1 MVTTDSMIEQKNLFL
16 YLDFFKII
24 NMCMF
29 YSFYLSVRLPFN
41 GDWISVYTK
50 GYNSI
55 PININKLQ
63 VKILFIP
70 HIDIN
75 IASNHL
81 FCIYDFRYSLM
92 V

>member
-1 MVTTDSMIEQKNLFL
+1 
-16 YLDFFKII
+16 
-24 NMCMF
+24 MCMF

-41 GDWISVYTK
+41 GDWISLPPKVYSK

-75 IASNHL
+75 IASRVTICFAYMMSDIH
-81 FCIYDFRYSLM
+81 
-92 V
+92 